1 MLPFG
6 PLGRLERR
14 VMDVAWR
21 SEKALTVHDVQE
33 RLDRVV
39 AYTTVM
45 TTLDRLYKKG
55 LLSREQAGRAYSYSA
70 RIPRHRLAMQ
80 LVSNL
85 VEDIGEED
93 AALLEE
99 LERFV
104 EEKRRKLER

>member
-1 MLPFG
+1 M
-6 PLGRLERR
+6 E
-14 VMDVAWR
+14 VAWR
-21 SEKALTVHDVQE
+21 TEMPLTVHDVHE
-33 RLDRVV
+33 SLGRVV

-55 LLSREQAGRAYSYSA
+55 LLARDQAGRAYTYSA
-70 RIPRHRLAMQ
+70 RMPRHRLAMQ

-85 VEDIGEED
+85 VEEIGEED
-93 AALLEE
+93 AALLDE

>member
-1 MLPFG
+1 MFSPAG
-6 PLGRLERR
+6 LGKLERR
-14 VMDVAWR
+14 VMDIAWR
-21 SEKALTVHDVQE
+21 SETPLSVHHVHAALGQ
-33 RLDRVV
+33 VV

-55 LLSREQAGRAYSYSA
+55 LLSREQAGRAYMYTA
-70 RIPRHRLAMQ
+70 RLPRHRLAME

-85 VEDIGEED
+85 VEEIGKED
-93 AALLEE
+93 AALLDE

>member
-1 MLPFG
+1 
-6 PLGRLERR
+6 
-14 VMDVAWR
+14 MDVAWR
-21 SEKALTVHDVQE
+21 SEQPLTVHDVHE
-33 RLDRVV
+33 LLGRVV

-55 LLSREQAGRAYSYSA
+55 LLARDQAGRAYTYSA
-70 RIPRHRLAMQ
+70 RMPRHRLAMQ

-85 VEDIGEED
+85 VEDIGDED
-93 AALLEE
+93 TALLEE

>member
-1 MLPFG
+1 M
-6 PLGRLERR
+6 E
-14 VMDVAWR
+14 VAWR
-21 SEKALTVHDVQE
+21 TETPISVRDVHEALG
-33 RLDRVV
+33 RVV

-55 LLSREQAGRAYSYSA
+55 LLSRNQAGRAYLYSA
-70 RIPRHRLAMQ
+70 RLPRHRLAME

-85 VEDIGEED
+85 VEDIGKED
-93 AALLEE
+93 AALLDE

>member
-1 MLPFG
+1 MFWLG
-6 PLGRLERR
+6 RLGRLERR
-14 VMDVAWR
+14 VMEVAWR
-21 SEKALTVHDVQE
+21 SERPLTVHDVHDVI
-33 RLDRVV
+33 DRTV

-55 LLSREQAGRAYSYSA
+55 LLSREQAGRAYVYSA
-70 RIPRHRLAMQ
+70 CMPRHRLAME

-85 VEDIGEED
+85 VEDIGQED
-93 AALLEE
+93 AALLDE

>member
-1 MLPFG
+1 MILLG
-6 PLGRLERR
+6 RLGRLERR

-21 SEKALTVHDVQE
+21 SDQPLTVHDVHE
-33 RLDRVV
+33 ALDHVV

-55 LLSREQAGRAYSYSA
+55 LLSRDESGRAYVYSA
-70 RIPRHRLAMQ
+70 RMPRHRVAMQ

-85 VEDIGEED
+85 VEDIGQED
-93 AALLEE
+93 AALLDE

-104 EEKRRKLER
+104 EERRRKLVR